1 MTYLYKA
8 YYNPFIYEVHVPHLI
23 ATKYRREWI
32 NDFRT
37 DTRDYDNSGL
47 IQFFT
52 YEEYMEHLL
61 RPALRLEL
69 NKHIFSGG
77 LIGQLMYGQE
87 YYVVDEDMAKVALM
101 EDAINSPFSMQTIQ
115 LVTLGILPKASRR
128 MRLFSDLISNIE
140 DLLYQ

>member
-8 YYNPFIYEVHVPHLI
+8 YYNPFIYEVHVPHTLE
-23 ATKYRREWI
+23 TKYRREWI
-32 NDFRT
+32 NDFHI
-37 DTRDYDNSGL
+37 DTKDYDSSGL

-52 YEEYMEHLL
+52 YEDYMEHLL

-69 NKHIFSGG
+69 NKHVLGG
-77 LIGQLMYGQE
+77 SLLGQLMYGQE
-87 YYVVDEDMAKVALM
+87 YYVIDEDKAKVALM
-101 EDAINSPFSMQTIQ
+101 EDAMNSPLSMQTIQ
-115 LVTLGILPKASRR
+115 LVTLGILPKTSRR